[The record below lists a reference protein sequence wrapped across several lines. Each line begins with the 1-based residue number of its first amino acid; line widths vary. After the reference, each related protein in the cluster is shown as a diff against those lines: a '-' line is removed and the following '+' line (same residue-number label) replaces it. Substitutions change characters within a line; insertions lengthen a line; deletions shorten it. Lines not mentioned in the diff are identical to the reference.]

1 MYWQKYDKILA
12 KSKPE
17 KTLQEHTQDC
27 FDKLLFVFEWKYKLI
42 TKVCQQYSLD
52 KDLVMQ
58 RLFLSV
64 AFHDIGKANKL
75 FQDKVRGVELKHLE
89 SHPLASV
96 PFIYYYS
103 KDEPV
108 FEYDENAFYP
118 ETLAVISHHNKLY
131 KEVFEGHKKM
141 KVEYADISFFEA
153 FFTFINNQAQRFS
166 LQYWQ
171 DLVFE
176 PSILKDDTPFFLFY
190 DYVFD
195 QVPNF
200 KQTAKI
206 RDIFLLFKSI
216 LHYSDWLASSEYHNY
231 KYVSDE
237 NFTSLT
243 TKMKQKVPDFQ
254 RWQDFQEK
262 SANSE
267 GDIFVQ
273 IPTGQGKTEA
283 SILWAV
289 NHNQNQ
295 KIIFLLPTMVT
306 TNKMYERMKQF
317 FELNEIVGLSHGT
330 AQYVLK
336 NNSDIET
343 EELRKHYLY
352 NRTFFKPVT
361 VATIDQLI
369 YSFFN
374 WGYWVLTSA
383 ASYNA
388 KIIIDEVHIYDPY
401 TFGLLLKIMEC
412 IKPYNT
418 QFAIMSASLPNIL
431 KDEIEKIIPKN
442 TLIQEKVFDE
452 KQRHVIEIFDDA
464 IELKINDI
472 LTEYIAK
479 KKVLI
484 VCNTIKKAREI
495 FDLELFKNHIPENHK
510 MLYHSQ
516 FILLDKKEKEDKLDK
531 IKGLKHGFVAVC
543 TQIVEVSL
551 DIDFDVLYTENAPI
565 DAIIQRL
572 GRVNRKGEISKRCDD
587 MNYAKVVIT
596 KESKASQKYVYKG
609 LDKVLSESF
618 RFLKEYKE
626 KLNGNLQEQ
635 HFKQIVD
642 LVYTKENVGE
652 AYFKE
657 INEAKLL
664 IDKIWKN
671 ITKNIYTLKAEQ
683 RQLELISSRKIDYI
697 TYECV
702 LLKHN
707 LKNDFATMLENKQYD
722 KVKEY
727 TLKIPLYIAKKYNAR
742 KLNEDTEVFLID
754 LEYDEIK
761 GVTYIEGQDFN
772 MI

>member
-17 KTLQEHTQDC
+17 KTLQEHTLDC
-27 FDKLLFVFEWKYKLI
+27 FDKLLLVFEWKNELI
-42 TKVCQQYSLD
+42 SKVCQLYSLD
-52 KDLVMQ
+52 KDLLLQ
-58 RLFLSV
+58 RLFLCV
-64 AFHDIGKANKL
+64 AFHDIGKANIR
-75 FQDKVRGVELKHLE
+75 FQAKVRNEIFEGLE

-96 PFIYYYS
+96 PFIYHYT
-103 KDEPV
+103 KNKPI
-108 FEYDENAFYP
+108 FEYDGNPFYP
-118 ETLAVISHHNKLY
+118 ESLAIASHHNRLY
-131 KEVFEGHKKM
+131 KEVYEGHKKM
-141 KVEYADISFFEA
+141 RVDYVDETFFET
-153 FFTFINNQAQRFS
+153 FFIFINGQANRFS
-166 LQYWQ
+166 LRYWQ
-171 DLVFE
+171 DLVFDKCIIE
-176 PSILKDDTPFFLFY
+176 EKTPFVLFY
-190 DYVFD
+190 DNIFD

-200 KQTAKI
+200 IQRAKV

-216 LHYSDWLASSEYHNY
+216 LHYSDWLASSDYHDY

-237 NFTSLT
+237 NFSSLT
-243 TKMKQKVPDFQ
+243 TKMKLKVPEFQ
-254 RWQDFQEK
+254 RWQDFQKK

-267 GDIFVQ
+267 GHIFVQ

-283 SILWAV
+283 SVLWAV
-289 NHNQNQ
+289 NQNQNQ
-295 KIIFLLPTMVT
+295 KIILLLPTMVT
-306 TNKMYERMKQF
+306 TNKMYDRMKQF
-317 FELNEIVGLSHGT
+317 FGHNEIVGLSHGT

-336 NNSDIET
+336 NYGDIET
-343 EELRKHYLY
+343 EDLRKHYLY

-374 WGYWVLTSA
+374 WGYWVLTGA

-431 KDEIEKIIPKN
+431 KYEIEKIIPEYN
-442 TLIQEKVFDE
+442 LIQEKEFDE
-452 KQRHVIEIFDDA
+452 KQRHIIEVFNDA
-464 IELKINDI
+464 IELKINEI
-472 LTEYIAK
+472 LIDYKAQ

-495 FDLELFKNHIPENHK
+495 FDMEIFKNNIPKNHK

-516 FILLDKKEKEDKLDK
+516 FILLDKKKKEDKLDK

-565 DAIIQRL
+565 DAVIQRL
-572 GRVNRKGEISKRCDD
+572 GRVNRKGEICQRRDD
-587 MNYAKVVIT
+587 MDFAKVVIT
-596 KESKASQKYVYKG
+596 KESETSQKYVYKG

-664 IDKIWKN
+664 IDKIWKQ
-671 ITKNIYTLKAEQ
+671 ITKNIYTLRADQ
-683 RQLELISSRKIDYI
+683 RQLEDISSRRIDYI
-697 TYECV
+697 SYECV

-707 LKNDFATMLENKQYD
+707 IDNDFKTMLENKQFD

-727 TLKIPLYIAKKYNAR
+727 TVKIPLYVAKKYMVKR
-742 KLNEDTEVFLID
+742 FNEDVEIYLVD
-754 LEYDEIK
+754 LEYNPNTGI
-761 GVTYIEGQDFN
+761 TYTQSDDIG

>member
-27 FDKLLFVFEWKYKLI
+27 FDKLLLVFQWNNDLI
-42 TKVCQQYSLD
+42 TKVCQNYSLD
-52 KDLVMQ
+52 KDMVLQ
-58 RLFLSV
+58 RLFLCV
-64 AFHDIGKANKL
+64 AFHDIGKANIR
-75 FQDKVRGVELKHLE
+75 FQDKVRSIIPDGLE

-96 PFIYYYS
+96 PFVHHYT
-103 KDEPV
+103 KDNPI
-108 FEYDENAFYP
+108 FNYDENAFYP
-118 ETLAVISHHNKLY
+118 EMLAVASHHNRLY
-131 KEVFEGHKKM
+131 HGVYGEYLHKM
-141 KVEYADISFFEA
+141 KVVYAEKVFFED
-153 FFTFINNQAQRFS
+153 FFDFINQQAKRFS
-166 LQYWQ
+166 LKYW
-171 DLVFE
+171 DNLVFE
-176 PSILKDDTPFFLFY
+176 PSILNEKSFEVFFDIFTDITDFLSMKSK
-190 DYVFD
+190 V
-195 QVPNF
+195 
-200 KQTAKI
+200 

-216 LHYSDWLASSEYHNY
+216 LHYADWLASSEYHNY
-231 KYVSDE
+231 KYVSDA
-237 NFTSLT
+237 NFASLT
-243 TKMKQKVPDFQ
+243 TKMKQKVPEFQ

-262 SANSE
+262 SANSK
-267 GDIFVQ
+267 GHIFVQ

-283 SILWAV
+283 SVLWAV
-289 NHNQNQ
+289 NQNQCQ

-306 TNKMYERMKQF
+306 TNKMYDRMKQF

-330 AQYVLK
+330 AQYIIK
-336 NNSDIET
+336 NNGDIET

-388 KIIIDEVHIYDPY
+388 KIIIDEIHIYDPY
-401 TFGLLLKIMEC
+401 TFGLLLKILEY

-431 KDEIEKIIPKN
+431 KDEIEKIIPEY

-464 IELKINDI
+464 IELNINDI
-472 LTEYIAK
+472 LTDYSAH

-531 IKGLKHGFVAVC
+531 IKALKHGFVAVC

-572 GRVNRKGEISKRCDD
+572 GRVNRKGEISKRRDD
-587 MNYAKVVIT
+587 MNFAKVVIT
-596 KESKASQKYVYKG
+596 KESEASQKYVYKG

-626 KLNGNLQEQ
+626 KLNGNLQEK

-642 LVYTKENVGE
+642 LVYTKENVGD

-664 IDKIWKN
+664 IDKIWKQ
-671 ITKNIYTLKAEQ
+671 ITKNIYTLQAEQ
-683 RQLELISSRKIDYI
+683 RQLEDISSRKIDYI

-707 LKNDFATMLENKQYD
+707 INNDFTTMLENKQFD

-727 TLKIPLYIAKKYNAR
+727 TVKIPLYVAKKYMVKR
-742 KLNEDTEVFLID
+742 LNEDVEIYLVE
-754 LEYDEIK
+754 LEYSPYTGI
-761 GVTYIEGQDFN
+761 TYTQSEDIG